1 MATVFTTQQALIH
14 GTLLYAAELTW
25 TGTKKEER
33 EIQVL
38 TNRMGRASLG
48 VRKTTLVGI
57 ITAES
62 ALPPARALLE
72 HRQASFALRLLSRPV
87 DSGGQEEILLHRGS
101 ELTNRIRGR
110 CGLKRGETA
119 EIQKWEEFREL
130 RAEVHVEKKEEALR
144 IAKEWPE
151 ANQKDTIWT
160 DGSRLEDKRVGSAV
174 AFKSGNG
181 WEQQGTYLG
190 KNKEVFD
197 AEVFAVGQALHVLN
211 RRGEKGR

>member
-1 MATVFTTQQALIH
+1 M
-14 GTLLYAAELTW
+14 
-25 TGTKKEER
+25 
-33 EIQVL
+33 
-38 TNRMGRASLG
+38 
-48 VRKTTLVGI
+48 
-57 ITAES
+57 
-62 ALPPARALLE
+62 
-72 HRQASFALRLLSRPV
+72 
-87 DSGGQEEILLHRGS
+87 LHRGS
-101 ELTNRIRGR
+101 ELTNRIRSR

-174 AFKSGNG
+174 AFRSGSG

-190 KNKEVFD
+190 RNKEVFD

-211 RRGEKGR
+211 RRGEKGREYTIFSDSQAALSRVQYDRTGPGQGLAIETITTARAITGRGNKISLRWTPSHEGIEGVTPLGLTPMREQAKLRLRLC